1 MIYSKTGLE
10 LTEQFESCKLT
21 AYQDVKGIW
30 TIGWGHVG
38 KEVCEGLVWTQDTA
52 DYWLTQDTL
61 HAQDVINALVKVPL
75 TQEQFDAIVDF
86 AFNCGCAAFAG
97 STMLKLINSGMLAA
111 AAEEFEKW
119 DHASG
124 VVVAGL
130 LRRRLAEEKE
140 FNDSVAKNSDLLQ
153 RLAGGNS

>member
-1 MIYSKTGLE
+1 
-10 LTEQFESCKLT
+10 
-21 AYQDVKGIW
+21 
-30 TIGWGHVG
+30 
-38 KEVCEGLVWTQDTA
+38 
-52 DYWLTQDTL
+52 
-61 HAQDVINALVKVPL
+61 
-75 TQEQFDAIVDF
+75 
-86 AFNCGCAAFAG
+86 
-97 STMLKLINSGMLAA
+97 MLKLINSGMLAA